1 MINNIT
7 IIDYGSGNLRSAQKA
22 FEHVASNAAV
32 KVTSNPA
39 DIKNATHI
47 VLPGVG
53 AFGDCAAGLNSING
67 MVDELAEQVL
77 GQKKPFL
84 GICVGM
90 QLLANTG
97 FEHGTHK
104 GLGWI
109 EGEVKLINS
118 NNLPVPHMGWNGL
131 NSKKPHNLLKNINS
145 DVYFVHSYGFIA
157 ANPQDI
163 VATTTYGSEITAII
177 AHNNIMG
184 VQFHPEKSQQ
194 AGLQLLRNFLTI

>member
-1 MINNIT
+1 MKNIC
-7 IIDYGSGNLRSAQKA
+7 IIDYGSGNLRSVSKA
-22 FEHVASNAAV
+22 FEHVAPSA
-32 KVTSNPA
+32 KVLLTSNPS
-39 DIKNATHI
+39 DIKTATHI

-53 AFGDCAAGLNSING
+53 AFGDCAAGLAAING
-67 MVDELAEQVL
+67 MADEMKEQVFN
-77 GQKKPFL
+77 QQKPFL

-90 QLLANTG
+90 QLLANSG
-97 FEHGTHK
+97 HEHGTHK

-109 EGEVKLINS
+109 EGEVRLINS
-118 NNLPVPHMGWNGL
+118 GGLPVPHMGWNKL
-131 NSKKPHNLLKNINS
+131 NIKKQHVLTSGIAE

-163 VATTTYGSEITAII
+163 VATTTYGSEITAIL
-177 AHNNIMG
+177 ARGNIMG